1 MICLSYGY
9 LDLDEDPAYDNIFH
23 TNWGG
28 ETIYNYYDKGDG
40 FQNEHLNKI
49 HHTLQKISFPC
60 IIIVRVTTNSFFSL
74 PQFLFEKIQ
83 NENIEQISGSIEIC
97 NELPEIV
104 DIIDLNKYDDIDY
117 D

>member
-1 MICLSYGY
+1 M
-9 LDLDEDPAYDNIFH
+9 
-23 TNWGG
+23 
-28 ETIYNYYDKGDG
+28 
-40 FQNEHLNKI
+40 
-49 HHTLQKISFPC
+49 
-60 IIIVRVTTNSFFSL
+60 RVTTNSFFSL